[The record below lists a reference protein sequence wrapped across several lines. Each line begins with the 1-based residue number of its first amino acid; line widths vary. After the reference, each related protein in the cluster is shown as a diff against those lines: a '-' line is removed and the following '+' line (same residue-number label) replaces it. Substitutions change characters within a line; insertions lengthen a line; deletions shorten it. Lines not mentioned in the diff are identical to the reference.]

1 MQAQQSRT
9 LTCGIAVMA
18 KASARGQAKTRLAPP
33 LTLDEAAE
41 FNTAFLRD
49 IADNLLAAGSQ
60 APIQGL
66 IAFGPPGSEDFFTA
80 IMPREIKLVE
90 CWFPDFGACLLHAM
104 SSILHEGYASGIV
117 LNADSPT
124 LPAAYL
130 AEAAQ
135 LLARPGDR
143 AVLGP
148 SSDGGYYLLGL
159 KEPHRH
165 LFEDIAW
172 STERVAEQTIERA
185 HEIGLPIHALP
196 TWYDID
202 DRESLRTLYGELFEN
217 RCYGA
222 PSQASPAHHTKALM
236 QRLLADADLA
246 RRAGLP
252 ARSQS
257 QPAASRAVRAVPL
270 PSEQRRGMTRP
281 HPPVFVV
288 AQASAKAGSGT
299 VASRLGWGVAGLLV
313 AAHGAAVGSQLA
325 NAFHAH
331 VVFVLIEGLIYA
343 GAAWMITTG
352 RMNPSAGT
360 ILAIAAL
367 LRIAVLG
374 LEPYHSERHLQMRWD
389 GRVQGAGITPISYIP
404 NDAALSGLRD
414 TRSGPTSTVPITRI
428 RSIRRPRRRCSSWRR
443 G

>member
-1 MQAQQSRT
+1 LRFDHCKREQDVQAQLSRT
-9 LTCGIAVMA
+9 LACGIAVMA

-80 IMPREIKLVE
+80 IMPREIKLME

-104 SSILHEGYASGIV
+104 SSILREGYASGVV

-135 LLARPGDR
+135 FLALPGDR

-159 KEPHRH
+159 KEPHRR

-185 HEIGLPIHALP
+185 REIDLPMHVLP

-202 DRESLRTLYGELFEN
+202 DCESLRTLHDELFEN
-217 RCYGA
+217 HCYSA
-222 PSQASPAHHTKALM
+222 ASQASPAHHTKALM

-246 RRAGLP
+246 RRVGFA

-257 QPAASRAVRAVPL
+257 RPVESRAVRA
-270 PSEQRRGMTRP
+270 
-281 HPPVFVV
+281 
-288 AQASAKAGSGT
+288 
-299 VASRLGWGVAGLLV
+299 
-313 AAHGAAVGSQLA
+313 
-325 NAFHAH
+325 
-331 VVFVLIEGLIYA
+331 
-343 GAAWMITTG
+343 
-352 RMNPSAGT
+352 
-360 ILAIAAL
+360 
-367 LRIAVLG
+367 
-374 LEPYHSERHLQMRWD
+374 
-389 GRVQGAGITPISYIP
+389 
-404 NDAALSGLRD
+404 ALS
-414 TRSGPTSTVPITRI
+414 
-428 RSIRRPRRRCSSWRR
+428 PR
-443 G
+443 

>member
-1 MQAQQSRT
+1 MSYVYFTIDRCWGICGLTILNGSDTCRRNHLRT

-60 APIQGL
+60 APIKGL
-66 IAFGPPGSEDFFTA
+66 MAFGPPGSEDFFTA
-80 IMPREIKLVE
+80 IMPREIGLME
-90 CWFPDFGACLLHAM
+90 CWFPDFGACLSTPCPR
-104 SSILHEGYASGIV
+104 SSREGYASGVV

-159 KEPHRH
+159 KEPHRR

-202 DRESLRTLYGELFEN
+202 DRAIS
-217 RCYGA
+217 
-222 PSQASPAHHTKALM
+222 AHA
-236 QRLLADADLA
+236 A
-246 RRAGLP
+246 RRI
-252 ARSQS
+252 
-257 QPAASRAVRAVPL
+257 VREP
-270 PSEQRRGMTRP
+270 
-281 HPPVFVV
+281 
-288 AQASAKAGSGT
+288 
-299 VASRLGWGVAGLLV
+299 
-313 AAHGAAVGSQLA
+313 
-325 NAFHAH
+325 
-331 VVFVLIEGLIYA
+331 
-343 GAAWMITTG
+343 
-352 RMNPSAGT
+352 
-360 ILAIAAL
+360 L
-367 LRIAVLG
+367 LRRAHRRLRPRITRRPSCSACS
-374 LEPYHSERHLQMRWD
+374 P
-389 GRVQGAGITPISYIP
+389 TPISR
-404 NDAALSGLRD
+404 DARACRRDRNLS
-414 TRSGPTSTVPITRI
+414 
-428 RSIRRPRRRCSSWRR
+428 RRQAARCGRPSPQ
-443 G
+443 